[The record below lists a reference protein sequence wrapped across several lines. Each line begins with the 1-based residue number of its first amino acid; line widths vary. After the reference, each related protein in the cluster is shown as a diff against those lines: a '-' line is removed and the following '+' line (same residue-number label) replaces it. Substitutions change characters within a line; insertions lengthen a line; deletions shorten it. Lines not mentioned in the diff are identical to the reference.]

1 MRESG
6 RDPLNQTDSR
16 RIDYAR
22 PRFYRPAALLSVSTP
37 VLTQDVAQDVAQQRE
52 HNALR

>member
-1 MRESG
+1 MHAMRESG

-37 VLTQDVAQDVAQQRE
+37 VLAQQRE